1 MLKTKVSK
9 RVLCIAMVL
18 MVLMTF
24 SMSAFA
30 DNVIRSMTVS
40 CSFFGPAGMD
50 LSSVIPSTAY
60 YSSGGVSGY
69 LPYSSYTVTSQVPDL
84 VDYNYYTYNVNVVY
98 SGYLSFPTSLWKT
111 QTYNI
116 GVYATPDTLD
126 SSILAAMGGYSTY
139 YSDTYHAGTL
149 NFSSYTVTSQV
160 PDLVDYGYYSYN
172 VSVVYSGYV
181 SARSSTTMTQTY
193 SIGVYA
199 TPDTLMSSIFNAIG
213 GSSVSYYD
221 GYYTGTLNYS
231 SYTVTSQVPDLVD
244 YGYYTYNVNVVY
256 SGTVNH

>member
-1 MLKTKVSK
+1 MKKTKVSK

-30 DNVIRSMTVS
+30 DNVTRSMTVS
-40 CSFFGPAGMD
+40 YSFFGPAGMD
-50 LSSVIPSTAY
+50 LVSVIPSTAY
-60 YSSGGVSGY
+60 YSSGDVSGY

-98 SGYLSFPTSLWKT
+98 SGYLIIPTSLWKT

-116 GVYATPDTLD
+116 SVYATPDTLE
-126 SSILAAMGGYSTY
+126 SSIFAVMGGYSTY
-139 YSDTYHAGTL
+139 YGDTYYAGSL
-149 NFSSYTVTSQV
+149 NFSTYTVTSQV
-160 PDLVDYGYYSYN
+160 PDSVDYGYYSYS

-181 SARSSTTMTQTY
+181 NARSSTTMTQTY
-193 SIGVYA
+193 SIGFYA
-199 TPDTLMSSIFNAIG
+199 TPDTFMSSMFNAIG
-213 GSSVSYYD
+213 GSSVFYYD

-231 SYTVTSQVPDLVD
+231 SFTVTSQVYDPFDSV
-244 YGYYTYNVNVVY
+244 YFYNVNVVY